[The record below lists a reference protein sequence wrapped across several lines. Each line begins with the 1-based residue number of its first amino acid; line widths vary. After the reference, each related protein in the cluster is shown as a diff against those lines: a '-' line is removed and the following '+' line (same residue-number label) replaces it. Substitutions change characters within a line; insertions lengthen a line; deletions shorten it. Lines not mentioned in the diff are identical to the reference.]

1 MCDRIVAQRND
12 GLVVGHDN
20 GLQSYCSE
28 CKREFIMVLRF
39 FVSALAAYAVL
50 GSGQIRA
57 QESLVSYKSL
67 APGIA
72 LELAQAALANC
83 QQRGYQVAIAVV
95 DRFGVIQVVLRDR
108 YAGPHTPA
116 TASGKAWTAATFR
129 NSTSSLFA
137 ISQPGMMQAGIRN
150 LPGAV
155 IIGGG
160 LVVESG
166 GSLVGAIGVSGAPG
180 GDADEACAEAGIKAI
195 QGKLDFL
202 NRPQWCCAEAPNS
215 SGWAEQSRVVIT

>member
-1 MCDRIVAQRND
+1 MRHLA
-12 GLVVGHDN
+12 
-20 GLQSYCSE
+20 
-28 CKREFIMVLRF
+28 
-39 FVSALAAYAVL
+39 SALTICVL
-50 GSGQIRA
+50 VGTVQTGA
-57 QESLVSYKSL
+57 QESLVTYKSL

-72 LELAQAALANC
+72 LELAQAALADC
-83 QQRGYQVAIAVV
+83 QKRGYQVAIAVV

-129 NSTSSLFA
+129 NSTSNLFA

-150 LPGAV
+150 LPGAI

-160 LVVESG
+160 VVVESG

-180 GDADEACAEAGIKAI
+180 GDADEACAKAGIEAI
-195 QGKLDFL
+195 QSKLDF
-202 NRPQWCCAEAPNS
+202 
-215 SGWAEQSRVVIT
+215 

>member
-1 MCDRIVAQRND
+1 
-12 GLVVGHDN
+12 
-20 GLQSYCSE
+20 
-28 CKREFIMVLRF
+28 MVLRF

-50 GSGQIRA
+50 GSGQMRA

-116 TASGKAWTAATFR
+116 TASGKAWTAATFH
-129 NSTSSLFA
+129 NSTSNLFA

-180 GDADEACAEAGIKAI
+180 GDADEACAKAGIEAI
-195 QGKLDFL
+195 QSKLDF
-202 NRPQWCCAEAPNS
+202 
-215 SGWAEQSRVVIT
+215 